1 MSTSVQEIL
10 EAARDLST
18 RDRVLVAGALL
29 RHVSEE
35 IIQVGGLPV
44 LRDLTEPEL
53 QALADASL
61 APERQQHLQVLLDKN
76 RKGALS
82 SEEEAALEEL
92 LAESDRLALLKAKAY
107 YTLYQR
113 SNGRS

>member
-1 MSTSVQEIL
+1 MLTSVDEIL
-10 EAARDLST
+10 EAVRDLST

-29 RHVSEE
+29 RDISEE
-35 IIQVGGLPV
+35 TIQAGGLPV

-53 QALADASL
+53 QVLADASL
-61 APERQQHLQVLLDKN
+61 APERQQHLQALLDKN
-76 RKGALS
+76 RKGELS
-82 SEEEAALEEL
+82 SEEEAALDEL

-107 YTLYQR
+107 YTLYQQ